1 MVLLKLC
8 CSRFS
13 VFDVNEEKGD
23 AHEEA
28 DAAND
33 DVGDAQERIFAAQD
47 WRVGQDDALR
57 SGKLLHLVA
66 WRK

>member
-33 DVGDAQERIFAAQD
+33 DVGDAQERVFAAQD
-47 WRVGQDDALR
+47 
-57 SGKLLHLVA
+57 
-66 WRK
+66 